1 MLLVFAKVKNEAEA
15 STIERPKIVDP
26 DTFQYPHGLTAP
38 MHFARQRRF
47 RKRISRTAIEAVEDA
62 VEKLLEAD
70 ARAANIRHEVIEM
83 DAGSR
88 FGSQPF
94 GSPDPDVDAEYSED
108 EEADAEG
115 EVEEPDGYFN
125 QIHTSSAA
133 INAQQPDNF
142 EDDTAGLEADLE
154 AALEAGL
161 DAETP
166 SSNAIAE
173 TPSVLANGGT
183 PDASGITAEDS
194 GDESV
199 EDDEDDGE
207 SDDGVDEDERTR
219 LAQLQG
225 AKEDIAE
232 MEKQLDVLK
241 NQVANQVNPI
251 LKKRVQDNIERVKA
265 ELQLKKSAIGEGDE
279 D

>member
-1 MLLVFAKVKNEAEA
+1 MQL
-15 STIERPKIVDP
+15 P
-26 DTFQYPHGLTAP
+26 
-38 MHFARQRRF
+38 
-47 RKRISRTAIEAVEDA
+47 
-62 VEKLLEAD
+62 AD
-70 ARAANIRHEVIEM
+70 NV
-83 DAGSR
+83 
-88 FGSQPF
+88 
-94 GSPDPDVDAEYSED
+94 
-108 EEADAEG
+108 
-115 EVEEPDGYFN
+115 
-125 QIHTSSAA
+125 
-133 INAQQPDNF
+133 

-154 AALEAGL
+154 AAFEADLEAG
-161 DAETP
+161 TP

-199 EDDEDDGE
+199 EDDEDGD
-207 SDDGVDEDERTR
+207 SDGVDEDEKTR

-225 AKEDIAE
+225 AKEDIAD
-232 MEKQLDVLK
+232 MEKRLEDSK
-241 NQVANQVNPI
+241 NQVANQVTPI